1 MARARPQSSQSLE
14 PVAAESSSSFPTNV
28 PQLAQASLGWFL
40 AEERA
45 VASSREG
52 ILAAAG
58 RPWPSPSPS
67 TSPSGRMWLLLQSGR
82 PGSDRCPVWRRGIL
96 TRPRSGECHDS
107 QVTDGNRVV
116 RPALHLRQNPCCPAT
131 ESCHGQGLGT
141 ARRGA
146 PLAYSVEESSTLPPD
161 WPLYPTWPHQH
172 ELPRSLEAYAHAAS

>member
-14 PVAAESSSSFPTNV
+14 PVAAESSSSFPTNM

-40 AEERA
+40 AEQRA

-107 QVTDGNRVV
+107 PVTDGNRVV
-116 RPALHLRQNPCCPAT
+116 RPALHLRQNPCCLLLRAVMARAW
-131 ESCHGQGLGT
+131 GQPG
-141 ARRGA
+141 GA
-146 PLAYSVEESSTLPPD
+146 PHWPTPSRPEQHPPTRLA
-161 WPLYPTWPHQH
+161 LYPTWPHQH
-172 ELPRSLEAYAHAAS
+172 ELPPSLEAYAHAAS